1 MNQDRIKKYGRNK
14 LVFTIKFVFQV
25 RNFGTAT
32 ISLPASPI
40 YNQAE
45 LQQVI
50 SAINNFATPTCDTT

>member
-1 MNQDRIKKYGRNK
+1 MYYY
-14 LVFTIKFVFQV
+14 FVFQV
-25 RNFGTAT
+25 KNFGTAT

-50 SAINNFATPTCDTT
+50 SAINNFATPSCTT